1 MINWAY
7 SFNKESSKANMFEY
21 ISFLNQHPLDSIK
34 HCILI
39 KKEVNV
45 VCLLAKTSYDKK
57 IKAKE

>member
-39 KKEVNV
+39 KKGVNI
-45 VCLLAKTSYDKK
+45 VCLLTTNLIS
-57 IKAKE
+57 